1 MLLSKLREALI
12 CLRAGRVTLPY
23 PFAPHDPAPGFR
35 GKISVDADLCFGC
48 GGCASV
54 CPAGVILIRD
64 TEQMHRNL
72 RFEWSRCTYCGRCE
86 EVCPEGAITMTQ
98 EFETATDTRDD
109 MVLTLDVFMGPCQ
122 RCGRCFP
129 SPSAL
134 ERLAVTGFR
143 SDGEKTRPGALS
155 PTADVPLPG
164 ATGSVGAGPAL
175 VGAGSGSPTERGLP

>member
-64 TEQMHRNL
+64 TEQLHRTL
-72 RFEWSRCTYCGRCE
+72 RFEWARCTYCGRCE
-86 EVCPEGAITMTQ
+86 EVCPESAITLTQ
-98 EFETATDTRDD
+98 EFETATDSPDD

-129 SPSAL
+129 APSAL
-134 ERLAVTGFR
+134 ERLPVSGFR
-143 SDGEKTRPGALS
+143 TDSRDTRPGALQ
-155 PTADVPLPG
+155 PTLDTSPG
-164 ATGSVGAGPAL
+164 AIESVGAGPVLA
-175 VGAGSGSPTERGLP
+175 GAGARSPTERGRS